1 MSSPFDPRSHADVL
15 ALVRRHPL
23 AWVVPRAGDVP
34 ATPLPLLAEC
44 DGDGDGR
51 IVALFGHLALRNPLV
66 EALRAAPRALLL
78 FNGPQGYI
86 TPRLVSKP
94 DWGPT
99 WNYAVARF
107 DVQVEFVPD
116 ETDASLVRLAEH
128 LEAGHDT
135 PWTVERMGPRYAQLR
150 QHIIAFRAHVV
161 QAHATF
167 KLGQDEAPATFEEIV
182 DGHPDASLV
191 EWMRSQRET

>member
-1 MSSPFDPRSHADVL
+1 MSGPFDPRSPADVL
-15 ALVRRHPL
+15 ALVRAHPL
-23 AWVVPRAGDVP
+23 AWVIPHRGGAA

-44 DGDGDGR
+44 DGEGR
-51 IVALFGHLALRNPLV
+51 IAALFGHVALRNPLV
-66 EALRAAPRALLL
+66 AALRDEPRALLL

-86 TPRLVSKP
+86 APRLVSKP

-107 DVQVEFVPD
+107 EVQVEFVPD
-116 ETDASLVRLAEH
+116 ETDAALVRLAEH
-128 LEAGHDT
+128 LEAGQQV

-150 QHIIAFRAHVV
+150 QHIIAFRAHVT

-167 KLGQDEAPATFEEIV
+167 KLGQDEASATFDEIV
-182 DGHPDASLV
+182 SGHEDAALTA
-191 EWMRSQRET
+191 WMRRQRDA